1 MMIKSFEKELMIKRM
16 KTSQIVNTSELR
28 DLLITAP
35 TAPGEIPHRD
45 LKIPHR
51 TAPAQICV
59 FFQKFQ
65 NLQFCKQLFLKQK
78 S

>member
-1 MMIKSFEKELMIKRM
+1 MGPTNYR
-16 KTSQIVNTSELR
+16 TYR
-28 DLLITAP
+28 TA
-35 TAPGEIPHRD
+35 EIPHRD